1 MTTTEL
7 PEASEESQVK
17 PSKQEE
23 TTGSIAAGANANA
36 AAEAAARSKSKDPPA
51 NGVVAVKESWVKDTR
66 YHEVKRCLS
75 GLLRIVILAMLAIA
89 IGGLLFQLRTSV
101 NKGCD
106 PLARCNMQPVCCSSF
121 TGTVALAVVAIPSSA
136 ATNMTA
142 SIGVNSGS
150 TNGSLSCTTIAVKFV
165 DASGS
170 PVRLIMAPAT
180 CGISVFLPFL
190 AALAVC
196 FAALGMFLWAFI
208 AVWRED

>member
-1 MTTTEL
+1 MVTNDTPVVLEGTQET
-7 PEASEESQVK
+7 PDEEVTDEK
-17 PSKQEE
+17 AE
-23 TTGSIAAGANANA
+23 GVIANA
-36 AAEAAARSKSKDPPA
+36 AARGSNQPSSVDRGTKSEGKDW
-51 NGVVAVKESWVKDTR
+51 WVKDTR
-66 YHEVKRCLS
+66 YHEAKRCLS

-89 IGGLLFQLRTSV
+89 IGGLLSQLRTSV

-121 TGTVALAVVAIPSSA
+121 TGAVALAVVAIPSSA

-142 SIGVNSGS
+142 SLGVNSGS

-170 PVRLIMAPAT
+170 PVRLITGPAT
-180 CGISVFLPFL
+180 CGLSVFLPFL

-196 FAALGMFLWAFI
+196 FAALGVFLWAFI